1 MKVEI
6 TEKEI
11 HSYTLSVN
19 IEREGEVYRAEV
31 FYEPHDG
38 YEVYFLGKNGERI
51 LDPEWVAGFVEELDE
66 PLGYW
71 LECQIDGFFTWGK
84 EEANA

>member
-1 MKVEI
+1 MKVQL
-6 TEKEI
+6 TDKEI
-11 HSYTLSVN
+11 HSFTLSTV
-19 IEREGEVYRAEV
+19 IEKDGEVYRAEI

-38 YEVYFLGKNGERI
+38 YEVYFLDKNGERI